1 MNISSSDLFSG
12 ESASVSFMCYFYC
25 GGAHWG
31 KAKAYKKRACDVM

>member
-25 GGAHWG
+25 GGG
-31 KAKAYKKRACDVM
+31 SLGQSESI